1 MKPSA
6 ILNIG
11 YMPRWCIV
19 CMDVVLSFFA
29 VILSYLLRFN
39 FETQRIDKYRFTRA
53 IFITVTVYFLF
64 FLIFRSFKEIIRHTT
79 FNGVFRIFLAVLS
92 ANLSLLLINLIF
104 SDNEYLVPN
113 SVIGIN
119 FFIS

>member
-1 MKPSA
+1 MKPTD
-6 ILNIG
+6 LFKIG

-19 CMDVVLSFFA
+19 CMDLLLSFFA

-53 IFITVTVYFLF
+53 IFITLAVYFIF

-92 ANLSLLLINLIF
+92 ANISLLSINLVF
-104 SDNEYLVPN
+104 SSN
-113 SVIGIN
+113 
-119 FFIS
+119 